1 MLKNF
6 GESIL
11 PLDENEKR
19 KYLFLRQVEMLDGF
33 LANGAINKSQ
43 YDFSY
48 NGLVVKMNISDE
60 ELSEW
65 LGGSSAV
72 K

>member
-1 MLKNF
+1 MDQNTK
-6 GESIL
+6 IK
-11 PLDENEKR
+11 ENDKR
-19 KYLFLRQVEMLDGF
+19 KFLFLRQVETLNTF
-33 LANGAINKSQ
+33 LSNGAINKAQ

-48 NGLVVKMNISDE
+48 NGLVTKMKISEE

-65 LGGSSAV
+65 L

>member
-1 MLKNF
+1 MDQNTKIN
-6 GESIL
+6 
-11 PLDENEKR
+11 ENDKR
-19 KYLFLRQVEMLDGF
+19 KFLFLRQVETLNTF
-33 LANGAINKSQ
+33 LSNGAINKAQ

-48 NGLVVKMNISDE
+48 NGLVTKMKISEE

-65 LGGSSAV
+65 L

>member
-1 MLKNF
+1 MDQNTKIN
-6 GESIL
+6 
-11 PLDENEKR
+11 ENDKR
-19 KYLFLRQVEMLDGF
+19 KFLFLRQVETLNTF
-33 LANGAINKSQ
+33 LSNGAINKAQ

-48 NGLVVKMNISDE
+48 NGLVTKMNISEE

-65 LGGSSAV
+65 L

>member
-1 MLKNF
+1 MEQETQIS
-6 GESIL
+6 ES
-11 PLDENEKR
+11 DKR
-19 KYLFLRQVEMLDGF
+19 KFLFLRQVETLNTF
-33 LANGAINKSQ
+33 LSNGAINKSQ

-48 NGLVVKMNISDE
+48 NGLVTKMKISEE

-65 LGGSSAV
+65 L